1 MPFLPFRIDF
11 SDRAIDDLHR
21 RLDDT
26 RWPDTGWDTGWA
38 TGTNDAVLRDLVRYW
53 RNDFDWSK
61 QQAALNQRAHVRG
74 VVDGDEM
81 HAMLMAGSG
90 SERRTPVLLIHGWPG
105 SFVEFIEAGERL
117 SKGVDGAPGLD
128 VVVPSLPGFGFS
140 DVPRAAG
147 MHPGRIAERM
157 HLLMR
162 DLGYERYGV
171 QGGDWGAI
179 IGTALARQHPEAV
192 IGLHLNFIAGAPP
205 PPEGAPISEAEQAY
219 RAFRQ
224 RFEVE
229 EAGYSRIQG
238 TRPQTLG
245 YALNDSPVGLLAWI
259 LEKFWAWADHGDD
272 LWDRLDRDRL
282 LINVTLYWLTG
293 HILSAS
299 RIYYEMSHTT
309 ERVLGPI
316 PAVVPLGYAKF
327 PAEPWAGPREVVER
341 IPNLVHYSEPAR
353 GGHFA
358 AFEEP
363 ELFARDVSAF
373 FTGLRG

>member
-11 SDRAIDDLHR
+11 SDRAIEDLHR
-21 RLDDT
+21 RLEDT
-26 RWPDTGWDTGWA
+26 RWPDTGWDTGWT
-38 TGTNDAVLRDLVRYW
+38 TGTDDSVLRDLVRYW
-53 RNDFDWSK
+53 RNDFDWAK
-61 QQAALNQRAHVRG
+61 QQAALNERAHVRG
-74 VVDGDEM
+74 AIDGDEM
-81 HAMLMAGSG
+81 HAMLMAGPG
-90 SERRTPVLLIHGWPG
+90 SERRTPVLLIRGWPG

-147 MHPGRIAERM
+147 LHPGRIAERL

-162 DLGYERYGV
+162 ELGYDRYGV

-192 IGLHLNFIAGAPP
+192 IGLHLNFAAGAPP
-205 PPEGAPISEAEQAY
+205 PPEGTPMSEAEQAY

-229 EAGYSRIQG
+229 ETGYSRVQG

-272 LWDRLDRDRL
+272 LWDRLDRDRVL
-282 LINVTLYWLTG
+282 TNVTLYWLTG

-299 RIYYEMSHTT
+299 RIYYEMSHATD
-309 ERVLGPI
+309 RVMGRI
-316 PAVVPLGYAKF
+316 PDEVPLGYAKF
-327 PAEPWAGPREVVER
+327 PAEPWAAPREAMER
-341 IPNLVHYSEPAR
+341 VGRLVHYSEPAR

-363 ELFARDVSAF
+363 ELFAHDVATF
-373 FTGLRG
+373 FAGLRA